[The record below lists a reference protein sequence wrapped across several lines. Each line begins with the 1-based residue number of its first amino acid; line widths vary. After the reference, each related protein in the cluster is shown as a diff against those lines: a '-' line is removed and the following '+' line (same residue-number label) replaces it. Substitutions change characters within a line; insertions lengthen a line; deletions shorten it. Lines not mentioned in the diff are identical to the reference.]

1 MSENYLSIYA
11 KSFNWAGFFL
21 PKKIYQ
27 KCSSLYDFCRTIDDI
42 ADQELKLN
50 IKAKQFK
57 EFKDQFTN
65 KDFSNQ
71 IIKNIHNIIDDFEIS
86 KKIVYDLF
94 DGVETDLKNEVKINS
109 KKELL
114 IYSYRVA
121 GTVGLMMAKILN
133 VKKKNSLKS
142 AIDLGIAMQLTN
154 IARDVVEDNKK
165 NRKYINS
172 NFESIR
178 STLKT
183 ADTRNGIFLKKPGSD
198 DIYGSVLLLA
208 DDTLRLGTQNVYNM
222 MLLQNGSIMSAHASG
237 ATRNTAFGEDAGIA
251 LASGGNYNTLF
262 GHGAGQSIT
271 TADQNVLIGYQAGD
285 AIVDGGHCGTF
296 YTTVIDLVGKV
307 PRVVRAGK
315 GDATLFE
322 A

>member
-42 ADQELKLN
+42 ADQELKLDV
-50 IKAKQFK
+50 KVKKFK
-57 EFKDQFTN
+57 KFKDQFTS
-65 KDFSNQ
+65 KDFSNE
-71 IIKNIHNIIDDFEIS
+71 IIKNIYEVINEFGIS

-94 DGVETDLKNEVKINS
+94 DGVETDLKYEVKINS

-133 VKKKNSLKS
+133 VKEKNSLKS

-172 NFESIR
+172 SFESIKN
-178 STLKT
+178 TLKT
-183 ADTRNGIFLKKPGSD
+183 ADTFYASSFSSIKNIPIKCRFSILVARRVYRQIGSNILSKRNI
-198 DIYGSVLLLA
+198 
-208 DDTLRLGTQNVYNM
+208 
-222 MLLQNGSIMSAHASG
+222 
-237 ATRNTAFGEDAGIA
+237 E
-251 LASGGNYNTLF
+251 NYNKSGKIYVSSFGKFFQTILAIFDFFILF
-262 GHGAGQSIT
+262 T
-271 TADQNVLIGYQAGD
+271 TNTKE
-285 AIVDGGHCGTF
+285 HN
-296 YTTVIDLVGKV
+296 K
-307 PRVVRAGK
+307 
-315 GDATLFE
+315 E
-322 A
+322 AEHQIINEEINLNERI